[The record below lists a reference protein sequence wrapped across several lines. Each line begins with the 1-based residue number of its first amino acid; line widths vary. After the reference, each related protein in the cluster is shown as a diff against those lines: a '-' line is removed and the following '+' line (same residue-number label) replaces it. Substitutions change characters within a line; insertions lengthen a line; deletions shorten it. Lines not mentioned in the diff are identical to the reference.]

1 MSKQHPDHH
10 DAELMLKC
18 YDLRREELMRKSRD
32 TISNFYPKNYEEVV
46 AVMNP
51 QHPMNA
57 AFRQVA
63 SYWEMVFGMIKHG
76 IVHPEFFTESNAEG
90 LFVYTKVEPY
100 IEQLR
105 KDFSP
110 YVLQN
115 AEWVAKN
122 TATGKAYVDRI
133 KAYIQKMAEATA
145 K

>member
-32 TISNFYPKNYEEVV
+32 MVSNFYPKNYEEVV
-46 AVMNP
+46 AIMKPDN
-51 QHPMNA
+51 PMNA
-57 AFRQVA
+57 AFRQVT
-63 SYWEMVFGMIKHG
+63 SYWEMVYGMVKHG
-76 IVHPEFFTESNAEG
+76 VVHPEFFVETSAEG
-90 LFVYTKVEPY
+90 LFTYAKMEPY
-100 IEQLR
+100 LEQLR
-105 KDFSP
+105 KEYSP

-122 TATGKAYVDRI
+122 TVTGKAYVDRI
-133 KAYIQKMAEATA
+133 NVYFQKMAEAAA